1 MKVREV
7 AATLLGCP
15 PERQGAL
22 AKRAESYLNSFVDI
36 LSRLD
41 VTEHN
46 RKFVLDMQAWSD
58 LRNSSQEAWRST

>member
-15 PERQGAL
+15 VEQQGAL
-22 AKRAESYLNSFVDI
+22 ARRAQSYLNSFVEI

-41 VTEHN
+41 ITEHN
-46 RKFVLDMQAWSD
+46 RRFVLDTQAWSD
-58 LRNSSQEAWRST
+58 LRTVSQEAWHSN